1 MVLHLHLLPL
11 PNLFGCSSQSP
22 DPHHTQQHQQEEKER
37 APTRTP
43 INTHLGQPLM
53 ANSVLLRPRV
63 HPPPAPPQVRPH
75 HLPPH
80 LLPHPHLHLR
90 RLPRHKAL
98 VQNGSTFSD
107 RPPALATGLILSSNQ
122 NNISAAN
129 YGPFWRL
136 LRRNLMSEI
145 LHPSRVQSYSQDR
158 KWALEL
164 MTEKLRRHADSSEP
178 VYVVEFFH
186 YFMFRLLLLMC
197 FGQKLDENTVKK
209 METIHRRV
217 LVSIMKFNFYPFLP
231 KIGKLIFRKRW
242 NDLVRMRRDQ
252 AKFFIPLIRARK
264 DRKQGLEEDNK
275 TSVFCY
281 VDSLLGLEFPDEGGR
296 KLTEGEMVSLCSE
309 FLSAGADTTSTSL
322 EWIIANLVKH
332 QDMQQKL
339 VEELVGVVGEEAEKV
354 EEEDL
359 NELLYL
365 KAVIMEGLRRHPPG
379 HFVLPHAVSEDVT
392 FEGYVIPKGTMV
404 NFTVADIGREEK
416 VWEEPMAFRP
426 ERFLDCGENV
436 DITGSREIKMMPFG
450 AGRRM
455 CPGLNL
461 AMLHLEYFVANMMR
475 EFEWKTVE
483 GEEVHLTEKQELW
496 FLIFIFSFSLCLA
509 VALNQLLTTTNNT
522 NKKKRQLPPGPP
534 TVPILG
540 NLLWLTNTFS
550 NIESVLSQLRLK
562 YGPIISIRVGSH
574 TLVFISDASSP
585 TKPSSRTAPTFSDRP
600 PALAAGLIL
609 SKNQNNISSANYGP
623 LWRLLR
629 RNLMSEILHPS
640 RIKSYSQ
647 GRKWVLDHL
656 IEKLKENAN
665 SGESVCIIK
674 NFEHSMFRLL
684 LLMCFGQKFDEN
696 TVKKIETAHK
706 RMLVS
711 IMKSNFYPFLP
722 KIGKIIFRKRWNDLV
737 RMRREQAE
745 ILVPFIRACEDR
757 NQGHEDVNKTFV
769 FCYVDSLLGLELLEE
784 GGEN

>member
-1 MVLHLHLLPL
+1 MHGIT
-11 PNLFGCSSQSP
+11 FSP
-22 DPHHTQQHQQEEKER
+22 DFPSMDSWFFIFTFFLFLICLAVALNRLILTTPNSTNKKKKRELPPGPPSIPILGNLLWLTQSFFDLESILRQ
-37 APTRTP
+37 
-43 INTHLGQPLM
+43 
-53 ANSVLLRPRV
+53 LRPKYG
-63 HPPPAPPQVRPH
+63 PIIS
-75 HLPPH
+75 
-80 LLPHPHLHLR
+80 LR
-90 RLPRHKAL
+90 ICSHTLIFISDASLAHKAL

-107 RPPALATGLILSSNQ
+107 RPPALAAGLILSSNQ

-145 LHPSRVQSYSQDR
+145 LHPSRVKSYSQDR

-178 VYVVEFFH
+178 VCVVEFFH

-264 DRKQGLEEDNK
+264 DRKQGLEEDNR

-404 NFTVADIGREEK
+404 NFTVADIGRDEK

-426 ERFLDCGENV
+426 ERFLDSGENV

-483 GEEVHLTEKQELW
+483 GEEVYLTEKQEVT
-496 FLIFIFSFSLCLA
+496 I
-509 VALNQLLTTTNNT
+509 VM
-522 NKKKRQLPPGPP
+522 KKP
-534 TVPILG
+534 
-540 NLLWLTNTFS
+540 
-550 NIESVLSQLRLK
+550 LK
-562 YGPIISIRVGSH
+562 AKITH
-574 TLVFISDASSP
+574 
-585 TKPSSRTAPTFSDRP
+585 
-600 PALAAGLIL
+600 
-609 SKNQNNISSANYGP
+609 
-623 LWRLLR
+623 R
-629 RNLMSEILHPS
+629 R
-640 RIKSYSQ
+640 R
-647 GRKWVLDHL
+647 
-656 IEKLKENAN
+656 
-665 SGESVCIIK
+665 
-674 NFEHSMFRLL
+674 
-684 LLMCFGQKFDEN
+684 
-696 TVKKIETAHK
+696 
-706 RMLVS
+706 
-711 IMKSNFYPFLP
+711 
-722 KIGKIIFRKRWNDLV
+722 
-737 RMRREQAE
+737 
-745 ILVPFIRACEDR
+745 
-757 NQGHEDVNKTFV
+757 
-769 FCYVDSLLGLELLEE
+769 
-784 GGEN
+784 

>member
-1 MVLHLHLLPL
+1 M
-11 PNLFGCSSQSP
+11 
-22 DPHHTQQHQQEEKER
+22 
-37 APTRTP
+37 
-43 INTHLGQPLM
+43 
-53 ANSVLLRPRV
+53 
-63 HPPPAPPQVRPH
+63 
-75 HLPPH
+75 
-80 LLPHPHLHLR
+80 
-90 RLPRHKAL
+90 
-98 VQNGSTFSD
+98 
-107 RPPALATGLILSSNQ
+107 
-122 NNISAAN
+122 
-129 YGPFWRL
+129 
-136 LRRNLMSEI
+136 
-145 LHPSRVQSYSQDR
+145 
-158 KWALEL
+158 
-164 MTEKLRRHADSSEP
+164 
-178 VYVVEFFH
+178 
-186 YFMFRLLLLMC
+186 
-197 FGQKLDENTVKK
+197 
-209 METIHRRV
+209 
-217 LVSIMKFNFYPFLP
+217 
-231 KIGKLIFRKRW
+231 
-242 NDLVRMRRDQ
+242 
-252 AKFFIPLIRARK
+252 
-264 DRKQGLEEDNK
+264 
-275 TSVFCY
+275 
-281 VDSLLGLEFPDEGGR
+281 
-296 KLTEGEMVSLCSE
+296 
-309 FLSAGADTTSTSL
+309 
-322 EWIIANLVKH
+322 
-332 QDMQQKL
+332 
-339 VEELVGVVGEEAEKV
+339 
-354 EEEDL
+354 
-359 NELLYL
+359 
-365 KAVIMEGLRRHPPG
+365 
-379 HFVLPHAVSEDVT
+379 
-392 FEGYVIPKGTMV
+392 
-404 NFTVADIGREEK
+404 
-416 VWEEPMAFRP
+416 
-426 ERFLDCGENV
+426 
-436 DITGSREIKMMPFG
+436 
-450 AGRRM
+450 
-455 CPGLNL
+455 
-461 AMLHLEYFVANMMR
+461 
-475 EFEWKTVE
+475 
-483 GEEVHLTEKQELW
+483 ELW

-574 TLVFISDASSP
+574 TLVFISDASLAHKALVQNGS
-585 TKPSSRTAPTFSDRP
+585 TFSDRP

-784 GGEN
+784 GGRKLTEGEMVSLCSEFLTAGIESTSTSFQWIMANLVKNQDLQQKLVEEIVRVVGKEAEEVGEEDLNRLIYLKAVILEGLRRHPPGHFVLPHAVSEEVTFEGYVIPKDTIVNFTVADIGMDEKVWEEPMAFRPERFLDCGENVDITGSREIKMMPFGAGRRMCPGLNLAMLHLEYFVANMMREFEWKTVEGEEVDLTEKQEVTVVMKKPLKVKITQRRRNRQAEAGIDMMFSKRISNREEGSVTIPTSGAKLLCPSSLEPEKGIAGKQRQGNPDHCNETDLGSWDRTVVEKKTEAVPPQPELIATTAFRCPSLASEKGRRRSPVAESLFCSKEHKPSRRRECPLRQPDLVVV